1 MSQIGSFTYLAAT
14 HVPMLGF
21 WSKPKPRLFRS
32 PESKFQDY
40 LCEKKLRDFTF
51 GAADGVYVALV
62 FAWLQHS
69 DSSFGKGVD
78 PVIETV
84 RRNVGGSHWLL
95 LHDDRRWLN
104 VISASPSDESLS
116 VFLKNTGDASSWFER
131 SNFDLARKYV
141 ADRIAEIAVN
151 ESLLVSVG

>member
-1 MSQIGSFTYLAAT
+1 
-14 HVPMLGF
+14 MLGF

-40 LCEKKLRDFTF
+40 LCEKKLRDLVF
-51 GAADGVYVALV
+51 GASDGVYVALV
-62 FAWLQHS
+62 FAWLQHL
-69 DSSFGKGVD
+69 DASFGKGAD

-84 RRNVGGSHWLL
+84 RSNVGGSHWLL

-104 VISASPSDESLS
+104 VISASPSEDTMSF
-116 VFLKNTGDASSWFER
+116 FLKTIRDASSWFER
-131 SNFDLARKYV
+131 SSFDLARKYV
-141 ADRIAEIAVN
+141 ADRISEIAVN